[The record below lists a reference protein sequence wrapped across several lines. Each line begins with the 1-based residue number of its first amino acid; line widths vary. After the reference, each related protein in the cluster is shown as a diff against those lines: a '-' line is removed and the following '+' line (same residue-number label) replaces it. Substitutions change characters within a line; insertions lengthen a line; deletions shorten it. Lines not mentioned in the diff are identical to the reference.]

1 MIRRKIKSALFIDFD
16 NIVQIV
22 GREFAE
28 SVPHWLAWLE
38 DGQFEEFERK
48 RVFETKH
55 VYWNSHNEV
64 HRKTFESWGFE
75 AQTCPHRIRSKKS
88 SADMVIAIDVIETIF
103 DKKNIEEFVLLST
116 DTDFVTLVDKLG
128 EFDKKAIV
136 SANERIPT
144 VYTVF
149 SDHADGVIPMYALR
163 EAMKYER
170 TRKSFS
176 GFLKSKS
183 TTKVNLLTAADADA
197 NAADVPDRD
206 AKPAARAKTAATRA
220 PKKVVAKA
228 LHADQLALLEVV
240 GEHLAQMARSAPG
253 LPLGRGTVIR
263 ALEKRVPQFK
273 TSGAFGFLGC
283 GSYARMIERIAANRT
298 ELQLIKYKDGGMV
311 IVSPAGSEAQV

>member
-22 GREFAE
+22 GRDFAD
-28 SVPHWLAWLE
+28 SIPRWLAWLE
-38 DGQFEEFERK
+38 DGQFEEQERK
-48 RVFETKH
+48 RTFETKR

-64 HRKTFESWGFE
+64 HRKTFEGHGFE

-103 DKKNIEEFVLLST
+103 GKKNIEEFVLLST
-116 DTDFVTLVDKLG
+116 DTDFVTLIDKLG
-128 EFDKKAIV
+128 ELDRSVIA

-144 VYTVF
+144 VFTVF

-163 EAMKYER
+163 GAMTYER
-170 TRKSFS
+170 ARKSFS

-183 TTKVNLLTAADADA
+183 NTQNKRIKADASTA
-197 NAADVPDRD
+197 LDVLD
-206 AKPAARAKTAATRA
+206 AKSTADTKASPR
-220 PKKVVAKA
+220 VAKKTTSKTG
-228 LHADQLALLEVV
+228 HADQQALLESV
-240 GEHLAQMARSAPG
+240 GEQLAQMARSTPG

-283 GSYARMIERIAANRT
+283 GSYAQMIERIAATRT

-311 IVSPAGSEAQV
+311 IVAPASSEARA